1 MAGLSFDHLSRG
13 IKEDSCFLL
22 RDIKAANFLYDNEAV
37 ATIFSTDS
45 EVIVIYKVLHILV

>member
-1 MAGLSFDHLSRG
+1 MAGLTFDHLSRG

-22 RDIKAANFLYDNEAV
+22 RDIKAAKFFYDNEAV